1 MYFLIAISWLIIITF
16 LHFIPGPDLP
26 QSYWSIIF
34 QIDKIV
40 HAFIFCVGVYLFAI
54 ALSQKQ
60 KKSFLTLLISLFILY
75 GLMLELVQELFFVYR
90 TADLFDWL
98 FDIIGAFLGGWIFM
112 KFPILV
118 PVKSFKKD

>member
-54 ALSQKQ
+54 AL
-60 KKSFLTLLISLFILY
+60 
-75 GLMLELVQELFFVYR
+75 
-90 TADLFDWL
+90 
-98 FDIIGAFLGGWIFM
+98 
-112 KFPILV
+112 
-118 PVKSFKKD
+118 

>member
-60 KKSFLTLLISLFILY
+60 KKFFNFINFTFYSIRFDVRISS
-75 GLMLELVQELFFVYR
+75 G
-90 TADLFDWL
+90 
-98 FDIIGAFLGGWIFM
+98 IIFCI
-112 KFPILV
+112 
-118 PVKSFKKD
+118 

>member
-60 KKSFLTLLISLFILY
+60 KKVF
-75 GLMLELVQELFFVYR
+75 
-90 TADLFDWL
+90 
-98 FDIIGAFLGGWIFM
+98 
-112 KFPILV
+112 
-118 PVKSFKKD
+118 

>member
-1 MYFLIAISWLIIITF
+1 MYFLIAISWLLIITF

-26 QSYWSIIF
+26 QSYWLNIF

-40 HAFIFCVGVYLFAI
+40 HAFIFCVVFYLFAI

>member
-26 QSYWSIIF
+26 QSYLSIIF

>member
-1 MYFLIAISWLIIITF
+1 MYFLIAISWLLIITF

-26 QSYWSIIF
+26 QSYWLNIF

>member
-1 MYFLIAISWLIIITF
+1 
-16 LHFIPGPDLP
+16 
-26 QSYWSIIF
+26 
-34 QIDKIV
+34 
-40 HAFIFCVGVYLFAI
+40 
-54 ALSQKQ
+54 
-60 KKSFLTLLISLFILY
+60 
-75 GLMLELVQELFFVYR
+75 MLELVQELFFVYR